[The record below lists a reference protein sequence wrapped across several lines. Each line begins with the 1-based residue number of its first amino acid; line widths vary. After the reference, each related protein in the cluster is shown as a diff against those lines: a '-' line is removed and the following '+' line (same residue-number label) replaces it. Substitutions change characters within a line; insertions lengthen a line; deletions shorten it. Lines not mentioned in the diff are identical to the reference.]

1 MFRKQEEMEVSSTKK
16 RKKKKSQNL
25 SNAAPEISV
34 SLHALFQDTLGIFC
48 ANMCMQRSQV
58 ISLKS

>member
-1 MFRKQEEMEVSSTKK
+1 MSSTKK